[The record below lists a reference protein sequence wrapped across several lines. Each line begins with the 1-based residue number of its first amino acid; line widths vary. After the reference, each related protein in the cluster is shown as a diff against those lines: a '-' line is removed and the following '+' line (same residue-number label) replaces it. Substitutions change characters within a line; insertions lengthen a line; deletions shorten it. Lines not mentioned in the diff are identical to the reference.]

1 MKPVTYTDARNNL
14 ASLLDA
20 AVDDLDEVII
30 TRTGRE
36 PAVLISLAEYE
47 SLRETAFLLSSPANA
62 RHLRESIAQAEA
74 GNVEVHDLDELI
86 EAEQ

>member
-20 AVDDLDEVII
+20 AVDDLEEVII

-36 PAVLISLAEYE
+36 PAVLISLAEYD
-47 SLRETAFLLSSPANA
+47 SLRETAFLLSNPANA
-62 RHLRESIAQAEA
+62 RHLRESIAQADA